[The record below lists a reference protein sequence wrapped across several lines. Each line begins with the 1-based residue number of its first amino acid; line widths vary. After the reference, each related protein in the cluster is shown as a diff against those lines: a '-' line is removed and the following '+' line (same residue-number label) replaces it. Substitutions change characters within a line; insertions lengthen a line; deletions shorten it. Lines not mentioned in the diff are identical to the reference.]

1 MNVKS
6 DSFVS
11 FSDGKPEVTTIERLT
26 DTASQPS
33 PVPDQADP
41 ETVALKVYS

>member
-11 FSDGKPEVTTIERLT
+11 FIDGKPEVTTIERLT
-26 DTASQPS
+26 DTASQPLQS
-33 PVPDQADP
+33 LTKQTPK
-41 ETVALKVYS
+41 L